1 MVYQP
6 RVVPRRRR
14 KLKWRVI
21 IPSFILI
28 VLSGYILFN
37 LLFPKELLIDTPS
50 FVICDYSYTKTQSV
64 LNELVYEDKIELKDY
79 LFYGETLNIY
89 NNIYDIN
96 QADYFIGKTI
106 KLRNICDNSEW
117 VYMLGK
123 NADEQIPLENLPNGF
138 YELFVVDSLK
148 EKRLITSSELYDEF
162 YTVRRN
168 GLNKKID
175 LISDKDLLI
184 EKEDSLPIMDEN
196 YFFIQV
202 TDQTLENDNSEVYD
216 VYLDAAHNTES
227 YNFVDKGRTVNDLV
241 EANELYRITLA
252 VKEKLEEKGLKVL
265 LARENEDS
273 VINQYG
279 IDGRLY
285 KAYQANV
292 KHYIEFNLNFTTNEE
307 TRGSRIIYSSYSSNK
322 FATALFKS
330 FISTPGLVPYGRQ
343 TSTNIAGVVASSR
356 YNNLD
361 SYPVIREAG
370 GRILSAGTIS
380 DLAIE
385 QNSEFNKDERKGIQ
399 SVSLEVFFISSPL
412 DVNVYQNEFDQMVN
426 NIVNG
431 YLKYLGME

>member
-175 LISDKDLLI
+175 LISDKDLLKD
-184 EKEDSLPIMDEN
+184 KEDSLPIMNEN

-227 YNFVDKGRTVNDLV
+227 YNFVDKGRTVNNLV

-426 NIVNG
+426 NIVTG

>member
-175 LISDKDLLI
+175 LISDKDLLK

-227 YNFVDKGRTVNDLV
+227 YNFVDKGRTVNNLV

>member
-6 RVVPRRRR
+6 RVVPRRR

-37 LLFPKELLIDTPS
+37 LLFPKELLIDMPS

-175 LISDKDLLI
+175 LISDKDLLKD
-184 EKEDSLPIMDEN
+184 KEDSLPIMDEN

>member
-175 LISDKDLLI
+175 LISDKDLLKD
-184 EKEDSLPIMDEN
+184 KEDSLPIMDEN

-227 YNFVDKGRTVNDLV
+227 YNFVDKGRTVNNLV

>member
-28 VLSGYILFN
+28 VLIGYILFN

-175 LISDKDLLI
+175 LISDKDLLKD
-184 EKEDSLPIMDEN
+184 KEDSLPIMDEN

-227 YNFVDKGRTVNDLV
+227 YNFVDKGRTVNNLV

-285 KAYQANV
+285 KAYQADV

>member
-28 VLSGYILFN
+28 VLIGYILFN

-64 LNELVYEDKIELKDY
+64 LNELVYEEKIELNDY

-123 NADEQIPLENLPNGF
+123 NVDEHIPLENLPSGF
-138 YELFVVDSLK
+138 YEVFVVDSLK
-148 EKRLITSSELYDEF
+148 EKRLVTPSELYDEF

-168 GLNKKID
+168 GLNKKIN
-175 LISDKDLLI
+175 LISDKDLL
-184 EKEDSLPIMDEN
+184 EDKDDSLPIMDEN
-196 YFFIQV
+196 YFFIQI
-202 TDQTLENDNSEVYD
+202 TDQTLENDNPTIYD
-216 VYLDAAHNTES
+216 IYLDAAHNTES
-227 YNFVDKGRTVNDLV
+227 YNYVDKGRTANDLV
-241 EANELYRITLA
+241 EANELYRIAVA

-265 LARENEDS
+265 LSRENEDS

-279 IDGRLY
+279 VDGRLY
-285 KAYQANV
+285 KAYQAKV
-292 KHYIEFNLNFTTNEE
+292 KHYIEFNLNFTTNED
-307 TRGSRIIYSSYSSNK
+307 TRGSRIIYSSYASNK

-385 QNSEFNKDERKGIQ
+385 QNSEFNKEERKGIQ
-399 SVSLEVFFISSPL
+399 SVSLELFFISNPL
-412 DVNVYQNEFDQMVN
+412 DVNVYKNEFDLMVN
-426 NIVNG
+426 NIVSG

>member
-1 MVYQP
+1 M
-6 RVVPRRRR
+6 
-14 KLKWRVI
+14 
-21 IPSFILI
+21 I

-175 LISDKDLLI
+175 LISDKDLLK

-227 YNFVDKGRTVNDLV
+227 YNFVDKGRTVNNLV

>member
-175 LISDKDLLI
+175 LISDKDLLK

-227 YNFVDKGRTVNDLV
+227 YNFVDKGRTVNNLV

-380 DLAIE
+380 DLAIV

>member
-175 LISDKDLLI
+175 LISDKDLLK

-380 DLAIE
+380 DLANE

>member
-175 LISDKDLLI
+175 LISDKDLLKD
-184 EKEDSLPIMDEN
+184 KEDSLPIMDEN

-227 YNFVDKGRTVNDLV
+227 YNFVDKGRTVNNLV

-412 DVNVYQNEFDQMVN
+412 DVNVYQNKFDQMVN

>member
-6 RVVPRRRR
+6 RVVPRRRS

-28 VLSGYILFN
+28 VLSGNILFN

-175 LISDKDLLI
+175 LISDKDLLKD
-184 EKEDSLPIMDEN
+184 KEDSLPVMDEN

>member
-175 LISDKDLLI
+175 LISDKDLLKD
-184 EKEDSLPIMDEN
+184 KEDSLPIMDEN

>member
-6 RVVPRRRR
+6 RVVPRRRS

-175 LISDKDLLI
+175 LISDKDLLKD
-184 EKEDSLPIMDEN
+184 KEDSLPIMDEN

-227 YNFVDKGRTVNDLV
+227 YNFVDKGRTVNNLV

-285 KAYQANV
+285 KAYQADV